1 MDYLPRLT
9 EIFLQLNGKTFPNA
23 VQKSDFDIMA
33 RADAGSLA
41 LAQQKALD
49 AGVKADD
56 LWQLWVQNRN
66 LLPDQAAKLKSELP
80 PNHILQ
86 RVLAEHE
93 MVLCFIADLDEV
105 DAHIQT
111 LDSASSTSLHIRK
124 LAHIAWHL
132 VASEEHRSREE
143 EVIFPQLV
151 LHGYASLL
159 KVVHDQH
166 VLISQR
172 NRKLKE
178 LVYGVDGTDFGY
190 FKYQVSDLTRFLV
203 RNCRLHIF
211 IETNIVFPLALA
223 VIKDP
228 AVWQRVKDLSDELGY
243 CGYHVL

>member
-9 EIFLQLNGKTFPNA
+9 DIFLQLNGKNRPSFVP
-23 VQKSDFDIMA
+23 KSDFDILA

-41 LAQQKALD
+41 LAQQRALD
-49 AGVKADD
+49 AGVRADD
-56 LWQLWVQNRN
+56 LWRLWMENRSV
-66 LLPDQAAKLKSELP
+66 LPDQAAKLKSELP
-80 PNHILQ
+80 RNHILQ

-105 DAHIQT
+105 NAHIQM
-111 LDSASSTSLHIRK
+111 LDSASSTNLHIRK

-132 VASEEHRSREE
+132 VASEEHRCREE
-143 EVIFPQLV
+143 ELIFPQLV

-159 KVVHDQH
+159 KVVHEQH
-166 VLISQR
+166 ILISEK

-178 LVYGVDGTDFGY
+178 LVYGIDGTDFGY
-190 FKYQVSDLTRFLV
+190 FKYQTNELTAFLV
-203 RNCRLHIF
+203 KNFRLHIF

-228 AVWQRVKDLSDELGY
+228 AVWQRVKDLSDQLGY